1 MEPPFSM
8 KLLLTSDS
16 YQAPLQLFEV
26 ILQRLPQVL
35 PGLPS
40 QQVELWLTDNPS
52 IQALNK
58 QYRGKDAPTDVLSF
72 NWDHPEVLGQLIISV
87 DRAQE
92 QADELGQSLNE
103 ELQFLFTHGLLHLL
117 GYDHED
123 PADEALM
130 LSKAYALLE
139 RKNPNL

>member
-1 MEPPFSM
+1 M

-16 YQAPLQLFEV
+16 YQVFPQLFEV
-26 ILQRLPQVL
+26 ILERLPKVL

-87 DRAQE
+87 ERAQE
-92 QADELGQSLNE
+92 QANELGQSLDE